1 MGRAAVLLAIVVALG
16 VVSAAAADDPLAR
29 LGKAH
34 FPISCSQAAQKEFD
48 RAVALLHSF
57 FYPAAVKQFTVVAE
71 TDPAC
76 AMAYWGTA
84 MALWHPLWNP
94 PNDAGLKKGAA
105 AVEKAKSLAIKTPR
119 ERAYVAAIERFYHDA
134 GKVDHQTRARAYE
147 KAMAD
152 VTRTYAD
159 DREAALFY
167 ALALQ
172 ATANPTDKTYAN
184 QLKSAAI
191 LEPIFA
197 EQPDHPG
204 PAHYLIHAY
213 DYPSLAQRGL
223 AAARRYDKIAPSVPH
238 ALHMPSHTFT
248 QLGLWTESI
257 KSNRASEAAARE
269 LGDSGPQFHAIDY
282 QIYAY
287 LQVAQDG
294 EAKRAMQRL
303 GEIKNSDSD
312 RNQMHYSLGAAAAR
326 YAVER
331 KRWAEAAA
339 LEPRSSPFPYTEAN
353 TQFARALGK
362 VRTGDLAGARKD
374 IQRLSA
380 IQGTLLE
387 QKIAYW
393 ATAVEVQRRAASA
406 RLTLAEGQPEE
417 ALRLM
422 RSAAD
427 LEDTIDKNPV
437 TPAWLVPA
445 RELLGELLL
454 ELKQPAPALREF
466 ETSLKNEPNR
476 FNGLYGAARAAELAG
491 DRDRARS
498 FYGKLLALADHA
510 DSDRAEIR
518 QAKAFVG
525 K

>member
-1 MGRAAVLLAIVVALG
+1 MRRATFAFAIVFGITLGSEALAG
-16 VVSAAAADDPLAR
+16 DPL
-29 LGKAH
+29 GKVGKVH
-34 FPISCSQAAQKEFD
+34 FPISCSPAAQKDFD
-48 RAVALLHSF
+48 HAVALLHSF
-57 FYPAAVKQFTVVAE
+57 FYPAAMKQFAVVAE

-84 MALWHPLWNP
+84 MALWHELWDP
-94 PNDAGLKKGAA
+94 PDNVGLKKGAA
-105 AVEKAKSLAIKTPR
+105 AVEKAKSLSAKTPR
-119 ERAYVAAIERFYHDA
+119 ERAYVAAIERFYRDA
-134 GKVDHQTRARAYE
+134 DKLDHQTRAVAYE

-152 VTRTYAD
+152 VARTYAD
-159 DREAALFY
+159 DREAALFH

-172 ATANPTDKTYAN
+172 ATANPTDKTYGN
-184 QLKSAAI
+184 QLKSAEI
-191 LEPIFA
+191 LERIFA

-213 DYPSLAQRGL
+213 DYPALAQRGL

-238 ALHMPSHTFT
+238 ALHMPSHTYT
-248 QLGLWTESI
+248 QLGLWAESI
-257 KSNRASEAAARE
+257 KSNRASEAAAKE
-269 LGDSGPQFHAIDY
+269 LGDAGPQVHSIDY

-287 LQVAQDG
+287 LQLAQDG

-303 GEIKNSDSD
+303 GEIKNPDPG
-312 RNQMHYSLGAAAAR
+312 RNQAHYSVAAAAAR

-339 LEPRSSPFPYTEAN
+339 LEPRSSPFPYTESN

-387 QKIAYW
+387 QKIPYW

-406 RLTLAEGQPEE
+406 WLTLAEGQPDE

-427 LEDTIDKNPV
+427 LESTIDKNPV
-437 TPAWLVPA
+437 TPAWLIPA

-454 ELKQPAPALREF
+454 ELKQPAQALREF

-491 DRDRARS
+491 DRDRARLL
-498 FYGKLLALADHA
+498 YAKLLALADHG
-510 DSDRAEIR
+510 DRNRPEIL